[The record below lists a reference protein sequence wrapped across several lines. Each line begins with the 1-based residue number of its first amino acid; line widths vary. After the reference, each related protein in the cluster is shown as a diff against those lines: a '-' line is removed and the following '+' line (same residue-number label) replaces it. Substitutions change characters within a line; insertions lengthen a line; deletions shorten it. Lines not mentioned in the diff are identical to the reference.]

1 MTTSVIKFSYYA
13 HSACSLLVK
22 YLNSTKQGGEQSE
35 LRTSISSNHEI
46 HVFVFLNLVFKCF
59 WVMLEWVKA
68 CAIYVVNFV
77 FGVSAL
83 TFKQGRWFKMS
94 KQVAINSI
102 FIYFASFKDLLEL
115 NKKFLFSLIKIKV
128 WRVSLCLVTF

>member
-1 MTTSVIKFSYYA
+1 
-13 HSACSLLVK
+13 
-22 YLNSTKQGGEQSE
+22 
-35 LRTSISSNHEI
+35 
-46 HVFVFLNLVFKCF
+46 
-59 WVMLEWVKA
+59 MLEWVNA

-83 TFKQGRWFKMS
+83 TFKQGRLFKMS

-128 WRVSLCLVTF
+128 WRVSLCLVTS